1 MKISHL
7 IDNLKEARE
16 SARDLSRP
24 PSLDC
29 PDVRLLESYVNK
41 AADPTDRRGI
51 ESHLAA
57 CDRCMALSAAM
68 VRRKRT
74 EKRSPTSR
82 AGDLF
87 FQGIGALFT
96 IENSRTVRAGAY
108 GLLVIVIAGA
118 ILVMNTRPTPTVIF
132 YGLPHSELK
141 SAPDPV
147 PHVEGI
153 GSDESFCIG
162 IRLDREYGR
171 WIGILAEESGAPIDI
186 VTAPIEADPSDF
198 LVFPDSAEG
207 YPTRVAKVGN
217 DILVDFRAAD
227 LLGFDEKNLL
237 CLSVFMKEP
246 TGDEPVRKLLDD
258 MKGAAS
264 DDSGWSGRALK
275 SYVQHWG
282 GDSIESIS
290 LDTILYLGKP

>member
-7 IDNLKEARE
+7 LDNLKEAWE
-16 SARDLSRP
+16 STRDLSRP
-24 PSLDC
+24 PSSDC
-29 PDVRLLESYVNK
+29 PDVGVLESYVK
-41 AADPTDRRGI
+41 KTAAPTDRRGI

-57 CDRCMALSAAM
+57 CDRCTALSAAM

-74 EKRSPTSR
+74 EKQSLFSR
-82 AGDLF
+82 AGDIF

-96 IENSRTVRAGAY
+96 IENSRALHAGAY
-108 GLLVIVIAGA
+108 SLLVIVIAGA
-118 ILVMNTRPTPTVIF
+118 LLVMNTRPAPTVIF

-141 SAPDPV
+141 SAPDPG

-153 GSDESFCIG
+153 GSEESLCIG

-171 WIGILAEESGAPIDI
+171 WIGILAEESGTPIDI
-186 VTAPIEADPSDF
+186 VTAPIEANPSDF
-198 LVFPDSAEG
+198 LVFPDSAKG

-217 DILVDFRAAD
+217 DILIDFRAAD
-227 LLGFDEKNLL
+227 LLGFEGKNLL
-237 CLSVFMKEP
+237 CLSVFIKEP

-258 MKGAAS
+258 VKGAAS
-264 DDSGWSGRALK
+264 DDSDWNGRALK
-275 SYVQHWG
+275 SYIQHWG

-290 LDTILYLGKP
+290 LEKILYLGKP